1 MTLYSVTVIKQHIE
15 DLLKRFPRHHLAVA
29 GSTLLTLF
37 LALLLLPGENAEA
50 HRTAIP
56 LQLELSPQLTND
68 INNAPEVDDN
78 IQIEPAIQWQE
89 TTVGEG
95 ESLSVIFDR
104 MGLSANALYGLLQR
118 NDRPKDLVRLKPKQ
132 KLAFHIDD
140 QGNLEALRIQITP
153 LKSLIYERG
162 IEGYKSQ
169 ELSREPEIIRRS
181 ASAEVTSSLYMA
193 ALDAQIPEN
202 LVMQMA
208 NIFGSVIDFVYDVRA
223 GDRFTVIYEE
233 LWLDGEKLGTGKI
246 LAAQYTNRGDDHQAY
261 RYEDA
266 DGDVGYY
273 SADGISMRKA
283 FLRAPL
289 DFTRISSNFN
299 LKRLHPI
306 HKVTRP
312 HRGVDYAA
320 ARGTP
325 VYAAGDGRVTAAS
338 FSKGNGN
345 YVFIQHGQTY
355 VTKYLHLHKRA
366 VKKGARVQQ
375 GQIIGWVGSTGY
387 ATGPHL
393 HYEFLVNGVHRN
405 PRTVHKSLPKAES
418 LHNQEMPRFQ
428 QAINGIRLQLN
439 TYARHHERQLEARDK
454 G

>member
-1 MTLYSVTVIKQHIE
+1 MTVIKQHIE

-29 GSTLLTLF
+29 GTTLLTLF

-68 INNAPEVDDN
+68 ISSSPELEDN

-95 ESLSVIFDR
+95 DSLSVIFDR

-132 KLAFHIDD
+132 KLAFHIDE
-140 QGNLEALRIQITP
+140 QGNLEALRIQVSP
-153 LKSLIYERG
+153 LKSLIYERSLD
-162 IEGYKSQ
+162 GYKSQ
-169 ELSREPEIIRRS
+169 EVTREPEIIRRS

-233 LWLDGEKLGTGKI
+233 LWLEGEKLGTGKI

-261 RYEDA
+261 RYVDA

-320 ARGTP
+320 PRGTP

>member
-56 LQLELSPQLTND
+56 LQLELSPKLAND
-68 INNAPEVDDN
+68 INNAPEVADN

-345 YVFIQHGQTY
+345 YVFIQHGPTY
-355 VTKYLHLHKRA
+355 ATKYLHLHKRA